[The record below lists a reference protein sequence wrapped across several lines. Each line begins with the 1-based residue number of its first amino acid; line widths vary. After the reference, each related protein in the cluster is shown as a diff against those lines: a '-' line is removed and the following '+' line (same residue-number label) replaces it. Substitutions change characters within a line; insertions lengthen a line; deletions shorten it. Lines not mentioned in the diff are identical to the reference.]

1 MEILIALLPILSL
14 FFYIA
19 PCVFVIWFL
28 LRILKIQ
35 QEKLRILRSINEKL
49 DNKDI

>member
-1 MEILIALLPILSL
+1 MESLIALLPILSL

-19 PCVFVIWFL
+19 PCIFVIWFL

-35 QEKLRILRSINEKL
+35 KEKLRVLRSI
-49 DNKDI
+49 DNKLNK

>member
-1 MEILIALLPILSL
+1 METLIAFIPILSL

-35 QEKLRILRSINEKL
+35 QEKLRVLRSI
-49 DNKDI
+49 DNKLNK